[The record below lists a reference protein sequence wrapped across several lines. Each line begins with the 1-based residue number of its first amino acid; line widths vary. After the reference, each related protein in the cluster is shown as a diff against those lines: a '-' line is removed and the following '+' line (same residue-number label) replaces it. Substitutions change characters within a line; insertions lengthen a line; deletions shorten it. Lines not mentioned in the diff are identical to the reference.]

1 MKEKSDTNKMQ
12 AAYSPHLLFDL
23 RKRGTCVEFKMT
35 K

>member
-12 AAYSPHLLFDL
+12 ATYPPHLFDL